1 MRFEAK
7 NYRLKRFEDQEVK
20 GSRLVLPR
28 KIVDIPMDM
37 TVDEKLTVSFTAI
50 IVGASFDVDRKT
62 GELIRTH
69 KIRILDAEVDFS

>member
-1 MRFEAK
+1 MKFEAK

-50 IVGASFDVDRKT
+50 IVGASFDVDTKT

>member
-1 MRFEAK
+1 MKFEAK

-20 GSRLVLPR
+20 GSRLILPR

-50 IVGASFDVDRKT
+50 IVGASFDVDIKT

>member
-1 MRFEAK
+1 MKFEAK

-28 KIVDIPMDM
+28 KTVDIPMDM

-50 IVGASFDVDRKT
+50 IVGASFDVDTKT